1 LARFRSEALMETFF
15 NILLSGILLGGIY
28 SLVSIGLNLIFG
40 VVRIVNF
47 AQGEFVMLAMYATY
61 FCTTHLGINPYLAV
75 FLVAPLMFLFGL
87 AVQRTVLQPLQNEP
101 MMQIFA
107 TFGLL
112 ILFENSMLALTRG
125 EAYSLSGGYSSVAIS
140 LFGLKASGV
149 RVVVFFAATGI
160 ALALML
166 FLQRTMPGKA
176 IRAVIQDRQAARLM
190 GINVERTYLLT
201 FGLGT
206 ALAGVAGALLAPIY
220 TLSPYIGENF
230 ILAAFAVV
238 VLGGLGSVPGAYF
251 GGLIV
256 GLIESFA
263 GFYIDP
269 ALKQAIWFIIFV
281 AVLVVRPSG
290 LMGQIGAE
298 EVGLREQS

>member
-1 LARFRSEALMETFF
+1 METFF
-15 NILLSGILLGGIY
+15 NILVSGLLLGGIY

-47 AQGEFVMLAMYATY
+47 AQGEFVMLAMYASVFFAAT
-61 FCTTHLGINPYLAV
+61 FGVGPYYSV
-75 FLVAPLMFLFGL
+75 FLITALLFLLGL
-87 AVQRTVLQPLQNEP
+87 IVQRLVLQPLQNEP

-112 ILFENSMLALTRG
+112 ILFENSVLAITRG
-125 EAYSLSGGYSSVAIS
+125 QGYSLPGGYSSAVIDI
-140 LFGLKASGV
+140 FGVKASLV
-149 RVVVFFAATGI
+149 RVVVFAAATLI
-160 ALALML
+160 AIGLVI
-166 FLQRTMPGKA
+166 FLQRTMAGKA

-201 FGLGT
+201 FALGA

-220 TLSPYIGENF
+220 TLSPYIGGNF

-251 GGLIV
+251 GGLLV

-263 GFYIDP
+263 GYYVDP
-269 ALKQAIWFIIFV
+269 ALKQAIWFVVFV
-281 AVLVVRPSG
+281 VVLIVRPSG
-290 LMGQIGAE
+290 LMGQVGAE
-298 EVGLREQS
+298 EVGLREQT

>member
-1 LARFRSEALMETFF
+1 METFF
-15 NILLSGILLGGIY
+15 NILMTGILLGGIY

-61 FCTTHLGINPYLAV
+61 FCTTYLGINPYLAV
-75 FLVAPLMFLFGL
+75 FVVAPLMFVFGL
-87 AVQRTVLQPLQNEP
+87 IVQRAVLQPLQNEP

-125 EAYSLSGGYSSVAIS
+125 EGYSLSGGYASVAIS

-149 RVVVFFAATGI
+149 RVVVFLAATGI

-166 FLQRTMPGKA
+166 FLQHTMPGKA

-190 GINVERTYLLT
+190 GIDVERTYLLT
-201 FGLGT
+201 FGLGA
-206 ALAGVAGALLAPIY
+206 ALAGVAGSLLAPIY
-220 TLSPYIGENF
+220 TLSPYIGGNF

-238 VLGGLGSVPGAYF
+238 VLGGLGSVPGAYI

-256 GLIESFA
+256 GVIESMA
-263 GFYIDP
+263 GYYIDP
-269 ALKQAIWFIIFV
+269 ALKQAIWFVIFV

>member
-1 LARFRSEALMETFF
+1 METFL
-15 NILLSGILLGGIY
+15 NILISGILLGGIY

-47 AQGEFVMLAMYATY
+47 AQGEFVMLATYATY
-61 FCTTHLGINPYLAV
+61 FCTAHLGINPYLAV

-87 AVQRTVLQPLQNEP
+87 AVQRIVLQPLQSEP

-112 ILFENSMLALTRG
+112 ILFENSVLALTRG
-125 EAYSLSGGYSSVAIS
+125 EGFSLSGAYSSVVIS

-149 RVVVFFAATGI
+149 RVVVFLAASGI

-263 GFYIDP
+263 GYYIDP
-269 ALKQAIWFIIFV
+269 ALKQAIWFIVFV